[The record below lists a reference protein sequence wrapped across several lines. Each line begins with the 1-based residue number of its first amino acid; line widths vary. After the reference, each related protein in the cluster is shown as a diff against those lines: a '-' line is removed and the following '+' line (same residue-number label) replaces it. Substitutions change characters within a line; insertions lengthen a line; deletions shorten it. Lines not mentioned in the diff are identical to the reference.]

1 MMLFYGKGPSQLVM
15 NEAMSSQSKEP
26 APPVKKALR
35 ALLVEALETD
45 AALLLRHLEQNYQ
58 IQSRQ
63 VQDAAAMKEALQQE
77 TWDVVLCDDLVP
89 GFGVAPAVEIVREHR
104 LDLAF
109 IVVSGTNGE
118 APAVEAMK
126 AGAHDYLMKDKLTRL
141 VPAIEREIGE
151 ARARGERA
159 RTLRKAAWLA
169 AIVGSLGEAV
179 IGTDQAGIIIS
190 WNASAERLYGYA
202 AEEAIGKAIEL
213 VVPPALHEE
222 TRQMLEGVRQGG
234 QVSEF
239 EATVRLRRDGTP
251 VDVSSAIS
259 AVKDENGQVIGAA
272 ILAVDIT
279 GRKQAE
285 EERKKMIQ
293 ELNETLAQV
302 RSLRGLLPIC
312 ASCKRIRDEKGH
324 WQALETYISGHSEA
338 EFSHSICPSCA
349 RSLYPEFTD
358 KERPS

>member
-1 MMLFYGKGPSQLVM
+1 M
-15 NEAMSSQSKEP
+15 NEAVSSQSKEP

-35 ALLVEALETD
+35 ALLVEDSEFD
-45 AALLLRHLEQNYQ
+45 ATLLVRHLEQSYQ
-58 IQSRQ
+58 LQSRR

-77 TWDVVLCDDLVP
+77 TWDVVLCDYWVP
-89 GFGVAPAVEIVREHR
+89 GFGVAPALEMMREHQ

-109 IVVSGTNGE
+109 IVVSGAIGE
-118 APAVEAMK
+118 DLAVEAMK
-126 AGAHDYLMKDKLTRL
+126 AGAHDYIMKGKLTRL
-141 VPAIEREIGE
+141 VPAIEREVRQAE
-151 ARARGERA
+151 SRRERA
-159 RTLRKAAWLA
+159 RSLRKAAWLA
-169 AIVGSLGEAV
+169 AIVDSMGEAV

-190 WNASAERLYGYA
+190 WNAGAERLYGYA
-202 AEEAIGKAIEL
+202 PEEAIGKAIEL

-222 TRQMLEGVRQGG
+222 TRRMLEGVRQGG
-234 QVSEF
+234 QLSEF
-239 EATVRLRRDGTP
+239 ETTVRLRRDGTP

-279 GRKQAE
+279 ERKQAE

-324 WQALETYISGHSEA
+324 WEALETYISGHSEA